1 MRDTK
6 RADMNRSEKFIVWCD
21 KAMAFSIY
29 ALVYFLPISI
39 ALSEIF
45 TALALIFYLF
55 KRSAWFCAHV
65 RGRAKVKT
73 PLVFMDNDFI
83 FFLKSFKPVE
93 NYLNKPILILLFF
106 SLISV
111 FASRHPMLSIE
122 GFLGKV
128 LQSAFL
134 YLNFVECINSKKRLR
149 KFLIVFL
156 VSATLISINGLYQH
170 FTGKDFIYGH
180 LVSNGR
186 ISSSFRAHNDFAA
199 YLIVVVPIFLSLSV
213 FHTVNSIK
221 RLSGDYSGK
230 YISPQFFS
238 GKWRVFIFVVFVL
251 SLVCLGLTFSRGA
264 WIAFAFIMLIF
275 SVQKKRYIIVNGLI
289 LILFFSFFYPQLK
302 ETRQVSFI
310 ADSVSKKDDV
320 EPLREVRLEDRSTQN
335 NVEEKTKTAIQT
347 LDLKDETREA
357 AILKPV
363 KEEFH
368 IMKVFKEKLELF
380 SLFGGSGRSGYWR
393 EAVHM
398 IKDYPV
404 FGVGLNTYSVV
415 GRGYKI
421 TWGGYPHNCYLQM
434 AVETGIL
441 GLLSF
446 LWLLGVLF
454 YKSFRNLRFMKD
466 QSLAILLLG
475 SLIGLG
481 GFLVHSFFDTN
492 FYSVQ
497 LGSFMWL
504 VMGLIVA
511 IQKIDKS
518 SEGTEGNHN

>member
-1 MRDTK
+1 MS
-6 RADMNRSEKFIVWCD
+6 RAEKFTVWCD

-29 ALVYFLPISI
+29 ALIYFLPISI
-39 ALSEIF
+39 ALSEAF
-45 TALALIFYLF
+45 TGFTLF
-55 KRSAWFCAHV
+55 FWLLKRGAGFCQN
-65 RGRAKVKT
+65 VKNNSLGWT
-73 PLVFMDNDFI
+73 SLSCFKKALVFLR
-83 FFLKSFKPVE
+83 FFRPVE

-111 FASRHPMLSIE
+111 FVSRYPMLSVE

-134 YLNFVECINSKKRLR
+134 YFNFIECINSKKRLR

-199 YLIVVVPIFLSLSV
+199 YLVVVVPIFLSLSV
-213 FHTVNSIK
+213 LNAVNGIK
-221 RLSGDYSGK
+221 RLSGGYSGK

-238 GKWRVFIFVVFVL
+238 GKWRVSIFVVFLL

-264 WIAFAFIMLIF
+264 WIAFAFVMAIF
-275 SVQKKRYIIVNGLI
+275 STQKKRYIVISGLI

-302 ETRQVSFI
+302 ETRRVGLMV
-310 ADSVSKKDDV
+310 DSVLVKDDM
-320 EPLREVRLEDRSTQN
+320 EQAPDILETYREM
-335 NVEEKTKTAIQT
+335 
-347 LDLKDETREA
+347 LKIIGAFD
-357 AILKPV
+357 
-363 KEEFH
+363 
-368 IMKVFKEKLELF
+368 
-380 SLFGGSGRSGYWR
+380 GSGRSRYWM
-393 EAVHM
+393 EAIHM
-398 IKDYPV
+398 IRDYPV

-421 TWGGYPHNCYLQM
+421 NWGGYPHNCYLQM
-434 AVETGIL
+434 AVETGIV

-454 YKSFRNLRFMKD
+454 YKSFRSLRFMKD
-466 QSLAILLLG
+466 RSLAILLLG

-504 VMGLIVA
+504 VMGLIVT
-511 IQKIDKS
+511 IQKIDKA

>member
-1 MRDTK
+1 
-6 RADMNRSEKFIVWCD
+6 MNRSEKFIVWCD

-29 ALVYFLPISI
+29 ALIYFLPISI

-45 TALALIFYLF
+45 TALALVSYLF
-55 KRSAWFCAHV
+55 KRLAWFCTHV
-65 RGRAKVKT
+65 RGRAKEKT
-73 PLVFMDNDFI
+73 SLAFMDNDFI
-83 FFLKSFKPVE
+83 FFLRSFKPVE
-93 NYLNKPILILLFF
+93 NCLNWPILILLSF

-111 FASRHPMLSIE
+111 FVSRHPMLSIE

-134 YLNFVECINSKKRLR
+134 YFNFIECINSKKRLR

-213 FHTVNSIK
+213 FNTVNGIK

-238 GKWRVFIFVVFVL
+238 GKWRVSIFIVFVL
-251 SLVCLGLTFSRGA
+251 SLICLGLTFSRGA

-275 SVQKKRYIIVNGLI
+275 SMQKKRHIVISGLI

-302 ETRQVSFI
+302 ETRRVGLI
-310 ADSVSKKDDV
+310 KDSVSEKVDIEQAPDV
-320 EPLREVRLEDRSTQN
+320 NGGKIVIF
-335 NVEEKTKTAIQT
+335 EK
-347 LDLKDETREA
+347 
-357 AILKPV
+357 
-363 KEEFH
+363 
-368 IMKVFKEKLELF
+368 FKEMLGIIGAF
-380 SLFGGSGRSGYWR
+380 DGSGRSRYWM
-393 EAVHM
+393 EAINM
-398 IKDYPV
+398 IRDYPV

-454 YKSFRNLRFMKD
+454 YKSFRDLRFMKD

-497 LGSFMWL
+497 LGSLMWL
-504 VMGLIVA
+504 MMGLIVA
-511 IQKIDKS
+511 VQKIDRS
-518 SEGTEGNHN
+518 AAISEPA

>member
-1 MRDTK
+1 
-6 RADMNRSEKFIVWCD
+6 MNRAEKFIDWCD
-21 KAMAFSIY
+21 KAMAFSFY
-29 ALVYFLPISI
+29 ALIYFLPISI

-45 TALALIFYLF
+45 TALALVSYLF
-55 KRSAWFCAHV
+55 KRLAWFCTHV
-65 RGRAKVKT
+65 RGRVQERTSAA
-73 PLVFMDNDFI
+73 FMDNNFI
-83 FFLKSFKPVE
+83 FFFRSFKPVE
-93 NYLNKPILILLFF
+93 NYLNGPILILLSF

-111 FASRHPMLSIE
+111 FVSRHPMLSIE
-122 GFLGKV
+122 GFFGKV
-128 LQSAFL
+128 LQSTFL
-134 YLNFVECINSKKRLR
+134 YFNFIECINSKKRLR

-156 VSATLISINGLYQH
+156 ISTTLISVNGLYQH
-170 FTGKDFIYGH
+170 FTGKDFIHGH

-213 FHTVNSIK
+213 FNAANGIK

-230 YISPQFFS
+230 HISPQFFS
-238 GKWRVFIFVVFVL
+238 GKWRVLIFVVFIL
-251 SLVCLGLTFSRGA
+251 SLACLGLTFSRGA
-264 WIAFAFIMLIF
+264 WIAFAFVMAIF
-275 SVQKKRYIIVNGLI
+275 SVQKKRYIIINGLI
-289 LILFFSFFYPQLK
+289 LILFFGFFYPQLK
-302 ETRQVSFI
+302 ETRRVSLV
-310 ADSVSKKDDV
+310 ADSVPAKDDIEQAPDV
-320 EPLREVRLEDRSTQN
+320 NGGGGIQKV
-335 NVEEKTKTAIQT
+335 AIQKKIDI
-347 LDLKDETREA
+347 LETS
-357 AILKPV
+357 
-363 KEEFH
+363 KE
-368 IMKVFKEKLELF
+368 MLEIIGA
-380 SLFGGSGRSGYWR
+380 FGGSGRSGYWM
-393 EAVHM
+393 EAIHM
-398 IKDYPV
+398 IRDYPV

-446 LWLLGVLF
+446 LWVIGVLF
-454 YKSFRNLRFMKD
+454 YRSIRNLAHMRDPLLGM
-466 QSLAILLLG
+466 LLLG

-511 IQKIDKS
+511 IQKIDKA